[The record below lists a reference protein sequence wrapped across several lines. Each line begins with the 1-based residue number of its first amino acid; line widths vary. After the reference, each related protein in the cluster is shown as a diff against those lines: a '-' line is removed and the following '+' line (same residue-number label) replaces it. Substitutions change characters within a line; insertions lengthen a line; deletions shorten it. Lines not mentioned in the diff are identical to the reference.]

1 MKSLKIRQKIILIVS
16 LSLLGYI
23 ILSAIFMK
31 NVLENKN
38 IANFQDKLIETMQKL
53 SNLML
58 SIQKERGLTYSY
70 LNGEKELY
78 ERVQKQRE
86 ETDKLIQIEKTDK
99 LIKIDKLMQ
108 IEQTDRL
115 IKNIIK
121 EKISSIKED
130 IDKTRLKVNEGEK
143 PFYIFTNYTKTIE
156 KIINVYGFL
165 LNQKTSFGI
174 GKRLSSILAL
184 EEIKEGISA
193 FRGLSSG
200 IFAKNRVDEEEIKLL
215 INYFSN
221 FNGILNMPGLVF
233 SENTAKMLEEFKNN
247 KILELIKERFNLIIT
262 KQKEG
267 NFGISATENFN
278 TITEAVNTI
287 QSILE
292 NEKNFVSQ
300 ENNKIIETVNIEI
313 ILNIFLLVVTL
324 GVIIILVFYI
334 SRSITTPLKE
344 VSLKLNEISSGEG
357 DLTSLIEVST
367 KDESGMIA
375 NYFNN
380 FVEKLRL
387 LINDLKNHSEKLRKT
402 SEEII
407 VNTRQNKTVIKEV
420 LDLSNTTLSKVENS
434 TNKIEKNAKTIEEII
449 EEIKS
454 IDEITTK
461 MKEQL
466 SQASSSIEEM
476 AANILNTSKIASYA
490 SSSSEE
496 LEKVSLKGKDTIE
509 ELDKSIESVGKNSEE
524 IIDMVKLIMDI
535 SEQTNL
541 LAINAA
547 IEAAHAGEYGKGF
560 AVVAEEIRKLAD
572 KSTASAKE
580 IQDVIKTIT
589 GNIRQTI
596 KLSQEA
602 KQGFATLGN
611 EIKKVKQIN
620 HEIATS
626 MDEQK
631 IANKSILEVTTN
643 LNSISDLLFERMK
656 EQVQKGNIINDSLE
670 KIRKDL
676 EDIENSVKEQKNSIE
691 ETNEAFKKIEK
702 TSNDIKDISEKI
714 NQEFGKFKT

>member
-1 MKSLKIRQKIILIVS
+1 M
-16 LSLLGYI
+16 
-23 ILSAIFMK
+23 
-31 NVLENKN
+31 
-38 IANFQDKLIETMQKL
+38 
-53 SNLML
+53 
-58 SIQKERGLTYSY
+58 
-70 LNGEKELY
+70 
-78 ERVQKQRE
+78 
-86 ETDKLIQIEKTDK
+86 
-99 LIKIDKLMQ
+99 
-108 IEQTDRL
+108 
-115 IKNIIK
+115 
-121 EKISSIKED
+121 
-130 IDKTRLKVNEGEK
+130 
-143 PFYIFTNYTKTIE
+143 
-156 KIINVYGFL
+156 
-165 LNQKTSFGI
+165 
-174 GKRLSSILAL
+174 
-184 EEIKEGISA
+184 
-193 FRGLSSG
+193 
-200 IFAKNRVDEEEIKLL
+200 
-215 INYFSN
+215 
-221 FNGILNMPGLVF
+221 
-233 SENTAKMLEEFKNN
+233 
-247 KILELIKERFNLIIT
+247 
-262 KQKEG
+262 
-267 NFGISATENFN
+267 
-278 TITEAVNTI
+278 
-287 QSILE
+287 
-292 NEKNFVSQ
+292 
-300 ENNKIIETVNIEI
+300 
-313 ILNIFLLVVTL
+313 
-324 GVIIILVFYI
+324 
-334 SRSITTPLKE
+334 
-344 VSLKLNEISSGEG
+344 
-357 DLTSLIEVST
+357 
-367 KDESGMIA
+367 
-375 NYFNN
+375 
-380 FVEKLRL
+380 
-387 LINDLKNHSEKLRKT
+387 
-402 SEEII
+402 
-407 VNTRQNKTVIKEV
+407 
-420 LDLSNTTLSKVENS
+420 
-434 TNKIEKNAKTIEEII
+434 
-449 EEIKS
+449 
-454 IDEITTK
+454 DEITTK